1 MPVIQNTV
9 SIAANTTN
17 DNVIQGSQF
26 EFLPY
31 NAQLEFGLVGS
42 ATGLVADVYS
52 GADTV
57 AERYALSTQNRFPI
71 YPDDYPL
78 TDLAAAGERVKVRV
92 SNTTGGALTLFYSVR
107 VTPLV

>member
-1 MPVIQNTV
+1 MPVIQNTL
-9 SIAANTTN
+9 SIAANSTI

-31 NAQLEFGLVGS
+31 NAQLEFGLNGS

-52 GADTV
+52 GQDTV
-57 AERYALSTQNRFPI
+57 AERYALSTANRFPI

-78 TDLAAAGERVKVRV
+78 TDVAAGGERVKVRV
-92 SNTTGGALTLFYSVR
+92 QNTTAGALTLFYSVR
-107 VTPLV
+107 VTPLI

>member
-1 MPVIQNTV
+1 MPVIQNSV
-9 SIAANTTN
+9 SIAANAIN

-31 NAQLEFGLVGS
+31 DALLEFGLNAS
-42 ATGLVADVYS
+42 AAGLVADVYS

-57 AERYALSTQNRFPI
+57 AESFALSTANRFPV

-78 TDLAAAGERVKVRV
+78 NDVAAAGERVKVRIR
-92 SNTTGGALTLFYSVR
+92 NTTAGALTAFYSVKI
-107 VTPLV
+107 TPV